1 MDLREVPNEPFRRHP
16 WEVSRARFF
25 LRVLADGG
33 AFTSPRRLLD
43 VGAGDGWFSEQVL
56 ERSAPGTEITLWD
69 SGYGDQLGGDNKD
82 PRVARTA
89 EQPDERF
96 DTILLMDVIEHV
108 ENDSYFLRG
117 VLAKNAEP
125 GAMVL
130 VSVPAWQALY
140 SDHDRAIHHYRRY
153 SPSQLRDVIK
163 SAGLHIVRKG
173 GLFHSLLLP
182 RTVNVARQKLRPSD
196 GSEAA
201 EAAALRW
208 NRGNLS
214 YRVVD
219 AALRMDNS
227 LSRLASRLGVQ
238 LPGLT
243 VWALCRA

>member
-16 WEVSRARFF
+16 WEVARARFF

-33 AFTSPRRLLD
+33 AFKGPGRLLD

-56 ERSAPGTEITLWD
+56 ERSAAGTEITLWD
-69 SGYGDQLGGDNKD
+69 SGYGDLLGGDTGD

-108 ENDSYFLRG
+108 ENDSYFLRA
-117 VLAKNAEP
+117 VLAKNARP
-125 GAMVL
+125 GALVL

-153 SPSQLRDVIK
+153 SPRKLRKVLEGT
-163 SAGLHIVRKG
+163 GLRIERRG
-173 GLFHSLLLP
+173 GLFHSLLVP
-182 RTVNVARQKLRPSD
+182 RTVSVARERLRRDSD
-196 GSEAA
+196 GDVPEA
-201 EAAALRW
+201 EALRW
-208 NRGNLS
+208 DGGDLG
-214 YRVVD
+214 YRLID
-219 AALRMDNS
+219 TALRVDNS
-227 LSRLASRLGVQ
+227 LSRWAARLGVQ
-238 LPGLT
+238 VPGLT